1 MNLTLP
7 LVLTTGLLDSI
18 NPCAI
23 AIILLFLGVMFT
35 LQKKR
40 KEIIALGSAY
50 IVAIFLTY
58 FAIGLG
64 LLKVTHLFRIP
75 HFMAYVGSYL
85 AIGIGLIN
93 LKDYFFPGTP
103 IHIKIPFLARL
114 KISDYT
120 HRATLSA
127 AIIAG
132 VLVGVCEF
140 PCSGPIYLSVI
151 GLLSFKTSFVKGI
164 GYLFLY
170 NIMFVLPL
178 VVILGIASN
187 NKVTMRMM
195 DLREEKAGLIRLIT
209 AIIMIGI
216 GATILIWFV

>member
-35 LQKKR
+35 LRKER
-40 KEIIALGSAY
+40 KEILALGGAY
-50 IVAIFLTY
+50 IIAIFLTY

-64 LLKVTHLFRIP
+64 LLRVTHLFGTP

-93 LKDYFFPGTP
+93 LKDVFFPNTP
-103 IHIKIPFLARL
+103 LHVKIPFLARL
-114 KISDYT
+114 KISDYAYK
-120 HRATLSA
+120 ATLSA

-132 VLVGVCEF
+132 VLVGICEF

-151 GLLSFKTSFVKGI
+151 GLLSLKTTFVTGI

-187 NKVTMRMM
+187 NAVTMKMI
-195 DLREEKAGLIRLIT
+195 DLREEKTGLIRLLA

-216 GATILIWFV
+216 GVSILIWFV